1 MHPEQFA
8 FSVVSDPKGRYGGQ
22 EARSSSFLFVAVSE
36 AVNLI
41 HGERKPSN
49 LVPYQILQG
58 HCGYRCSA
66 YCFFGVQTTLW
77 SRFPDDPAVLI
88 LEPVATTAIERNVL
102 NNMR

>member
-1 MHPEQFA
+1 MEGRRPDHP
-8 FSVVSDPKGRYGGQ
+8 P
-22 EARSSSFLFVAVSE
+22 FLFVAVSE

-66 YCFFGVQTTLW
+66 YCLFGFQTTLW
-77 SRFPDDPAVLI
+77 SRFPDGPAVLI
-88 LEPVATTAIERNVL
+88 LGPVATTAIERNV
-102 NNMR
+102 